1 MGCNS
6 HGQLG
11 INEPYLEQKFSPVL
25 VDLLLNKKLQNVS
38 CGANHTIVSTRQGD
52 VFAWGS
58 NDFGQCGV
66 TKGQKI
72 GKIFAPQSVNFDQY
86 YKP

>member
-1 MGCNS
+1 
-6 HGQLG
+6 
-11 INEPYLEQKFSPVL
+11 LEQKYSPVL
-25 VDLLLNKKLQNVS
+25 VDLLLNQKLHNVS
-38 CGANHTIVSTRQGD
+38 CGVNHTIVSTRQGD

-58 NDFGQCGV
+58 NESGQCGT